1 LYDYGFLDVAERYL
15 RHTLRELR
23 DEIRRGTPVVGMEP
37 SCVAVFRD
45 ELKNLLPHDDDA
57 TRLAKNC
64 YHWSE
69 FFAKHDITLPK
80 LDRNAI
86 VWGHCHQKATG
97 GMSAEL
103 ELLNNKMGMSAREV
117 TGGCCGLAGSFGFET
132 GKYDLSMQCGEIG
145 LLPAARDV
153 NRDTLIIADGFSC
166 KTQLEQSDVGRTALH
181 TAEVMKL
188 ARDPNLLSQG
198 ATQEDLRFTQPEPHR
213 TVRIGRTVA
222 ALAVLGVAAVAGATL
237 VSTIRSRKPRRDSR
251 NILPPKFPVP

>member
-1 LYDYGFLDVAERYL
+1 
-15 RHTLRELR
+15 
-23 DEIRRGTPVVGMEP
+23 
-37 SCVAVFRD
+37 
-45 ELKNLLPHDDDA
+45 
-57 TRLAKNC
+57 
-64 YHWSE
+64 
-69 FFAKHDITLPK
+69 
-80 LDRNAI
+80 
-86 VWGHCHQKATG
+86 
-97 GMSAEL
+97 
-103 ELLNNKMGMSAREV
+103 
-117 TGGCCGLAGSFGFET
+117 
-132 GKYDLSMQCGEIG
+132 
-145 LLPAARDV
+145 V